1 MQHFC
6 WMEEEINRMLRHLH
20 SVLCLTL
27 AFPAAATLSAKD
39 KNKTPEP
46 IARMGAAKT
55 VFEEIMAAP
64 DKGIPHDLLAKAY
77 CVAIIPGAKRAGFVF
92 GGQYGKGVVS
102 CRTPVAWSGPSTI
115 RIEGGSFG
123 LQIGAGETDVILVIM
138 NKGGA
143 ERLMSTKFTLGGDA
157 SAMAGP
163 VGRSSTAQTDVG
175 MKAEILSYSRARGVF
190 GGLTIDGSTL
200 RPDNDDNKVIY
211 GKEVEH
217 KEILMGQVAA
227 PRSSFP
233 LLVDYRKYT
242 GWPAAKKATKK
253 AAPAKK

>member
-1 MQHFC
+1 MRKPVFLAVC
-6 WMEEEINRMLRHLH
+6 F
-20 SVLCLTL
+20 TL
-27 AFPAAATLSAKD
+27 AASVSIPLVAKD
-39 KNKTPEP
+39 KPKTPEP

-55 VFEEIMAAP
+55 VFDEIMAAP
-64 DKGIPHDLLAKAY
+64 DKGIPSDLLGKAY
-77 CVAIIPGAKRAGFVF
+77 CVVIVPGAKRAGFIF

-102 CRTPVAWSGPSTI
+102 CRTPKAWSGPSTI

-123 LQIGAGETDVILVIM
+123 LQIGAGETDVILVVM

-163 VGRSSTAQTDVG
+163 VGRSSTAQTDAG

-190 GGLTIDGSTL
+190 GGLTINGSTL

-211 GKEVEH
+211 GSEVGH
-217 KEILMGQVAA
+217 KDILMGKVPA
-227 PRSSFP
+227 PKSAWP
-233 LLVDYRKYT
+233 LLADIRRHT
-242 GWPAAKKATKK
+242 GWPAAAAKKTTKK